1 MKWLIKFIL
10 VVLITPILFGCDS
23 ENGTSSNVGST
34 PQVVNA
40 INR

>member
-1 MKWLIKFIL
+1 MKQLIKFIL